1 MSQNVPPRPGLP
13 RNNSYSSC
21 TSTVELISDGTISWT
36 LASLFKIPPPPL
48 RFQSNYR
55 KHALRNLPLYAKVS
69 FTFFRGNVKYHS
81 IPFQLNPSLPLSIL
95 YESRV

>member
-36 LASLFKIPPPPL
+36 LASLFKIPPP
-48 RFQSNYR
+48 QIS
-55 KHALRNLPLYAKVS
+55 
-69 FTFFRGNVKYHS
+69 VKLQETR
-81 IPFQLNPSLPLSIL
+81 PQEPSSLC
-95 YESRV
+95 